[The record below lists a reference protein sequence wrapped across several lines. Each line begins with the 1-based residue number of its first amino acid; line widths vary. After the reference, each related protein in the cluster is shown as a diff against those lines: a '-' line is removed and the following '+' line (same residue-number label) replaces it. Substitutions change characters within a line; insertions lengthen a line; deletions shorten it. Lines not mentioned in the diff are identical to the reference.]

1 MNGFDIGSGYENYEA
16 KKPFTFAD
24 HSSIGCGG
32 YARAAFYPK
41 TTEGLS
47 ALIGKLEA
55 DKVPFYVVG
64 NMTNVL
70 PPDGE
75 SRRVFVCMNKLKD
88 IRTKDGVYVSA
99 GVTAGELLHKCKAL
113 SKTGAEFLEGIPC
126 TLGGALYMN
135 AGVKGAYIGDITES
149 VTVLK
154 KGRLRVI
161 KRKDCTFS
169 YKHSAFMDDETV
181 IVGANLRL
189 ENADKEKIGKKLE
202 EYRARRAHLPKGRSM
217 GCVFKNPEGLFAG
230 ELIEGTGLKGFRVG
244 GAKVSETHGNFII
257 NDRGATSA
265 QVRTLIG
272 IVKNAVFAQYKI
284 RLEEEIRIL
293 E

>member
-1 MNGFDIGSGYENYEA
+1 MDGFTICTGYENYEA
-16 KKPFTFAD
+16 VKPFTFAD

-41 TTEGLS
+41 TIEGLGV
-47 ALIGKLEA
+47 LVKKLTA
-55 DKVPFYVVG
+55 DKIPFYTVG

-70 PPDGE
+70 PPDGQ
-75 SRRVFVCMNKLKD
+75 SKRVFVCMNKLKD
-88 IRTKDGVYVSA
+88 IRTQNGVYVSA
-99 GVTAGELLHKCKAL
+99 GVTSGELLRLCKRL
-113 SKTGAEFLEGIPC
+113 LKTGAEFLEGIPC

-149 VTVLK
+149 VTVLEN
-154 KGRLRVI
+154 GNLREI
-161 KRKDCTFS
+161 KRKDCAFS
-169 YKHSAFMDDETV
+169 YKHSVFMDTDTV
-181 IVGANLRL
+181 IVGAKLRL
-189 ENADKEKIGKKLE
+189 ETATLDKIETETEK
-202 EYRARRAHLPKGRSM
+202 YRARRVHLPKGRSM
-217 GCVFKNPEGLFAG
+217 GCVFKNPEGISAG

-244 GAKVSETHGNFII
+244 GAKVSETHGNFIL
-257 NDRGATSA
+257 NDKNATSA
-265 QVRTLIG
+265 QIRTLIG